1 MKPAR
6 LVTFVAAHAL
16 VLLACRD
23 EAHPAPG
30 RPVDPPVSSPDAI
43 PDAPVSGRV
52 RGAPFALRDAR
63 YVIDRRVG
71 YAHTDVLLS
80 AGSSEGACG
89 PVLPSQSTSLW
100 LRLEGPG
107 KIASTSARVG
117 PGADGGWQVHYQVFD
132 RGAWT
137 GSGDGTAL
145 LVLREPAPD
154 GHLSGGIAVCFPD
167 ESKSCVSGSF
177 EAVGCPT
184 TLDQAVRGTPPPEAI
199 PQQYLQR
206 VSEKPRKD

>member
-1 MKPAR
+1 MKPPR
-6 LVTFVAAHAL
+6 VMTLVAAHTL

-23 EAHPAPG
+23 EAHPSPV
-30 RPVDPPVSSPDAI
+30 RPIDPPVSSPGAI
-43 PDAPVSGRV
+43 PDAPVSGRIH
-52 RGAPFALRDAR
+52 GAPFALRDAR

-80 AGSSEGACG
+80 SGTSEGACG
-89 PVLPSQSTSLW
+89 PVMPSQSTTLW

-107 KIASTSARVG
+107 KLTSTSVRLG
-117 PGADGGWQVHYQVFD
+117 PGAESAWQVHYQVFD
-132 RGAWT
+132 HGAWT
-137 GSGDGTAL
+137 GAGDGSAL
-145 LVLREPAPD
+145 LVVHEPGAD
-154 GHLSGGIAVCFPD
+154 GRLSGGIAVCFPD
-167 ESKSCVSGSF
+167 ASKSCVSGSF